1 MDKIQKAA
9 ALRVFLNLASI
20 TAIVIGIRVL
30 IELAG
35 LQVFALLVVSG
46 IGLYLVKFMY
56 DIEVDRARR
65 LEELNNRD
73 RS

>member
-1 MDKIQKAA
+1 MNKIQRTA
-9 ALRVFLNLASI
+9 ALKVFLNLAAI
-20 TAIVIGIRVL
+20 TLIVIGIRVL

-46 IGLYLVKFMY
+46 IGLYLVKVMY

-65 LEELNNRD
+65 LDELNRRD